1 MQIDFTTPA
10 LLLPAISLVLLA
22 HTQRFLGL
30 ASVIRGLHDKLRH
43 QPSPALAEQIASL
56 TRRVMLVR
64 NMQFLG
70 VAGLLASV
78 LAMLAIFAARPALGQ
93 TSIGIALVLLAASL
107 ALSLRDIQLSVHAL
121 RLELGSVDGGS
132 NPPLIPTTGDDAARG
147 APSPGAG

>member
-30 ASVIRGLHDKLRH
+30 ASVIRDLHDKLRH

-78 LAMLAIFAARPALGQ
+78 LAMLAIFAGRPGLGQ

-107 ALSLRDIQLSVHAL
+107 ALSLREIQLSVHAL
-121 RLELGSVDGGS
+121 RLELGNVDADRTF
-132 NPPLIPTTGDDAARG
+132 L
-147 APSPGAG
+147 

>member
-30 ASVIRGLHDKLRH
+30 ASVIRDLHDKLRH

-78 LAMLAIFAARPALGQ
+78 LAMLAIFAGRPGLGQ
-93 TSIGIALVLLAASL
+93 ASIGISLVLLAASL
-107 ALSLRDIQLSVHAL
+107 ALSLREIQLSVHAL
-121 RLELGSVDGGS
+121 RLELGNVDADRCRTRVLG
-132 NPPLIPTTGDDAARG
+132 P
-147 APSPGAG
+147 

>member
-1 MQIDFTTPA
+1 LRRVTCWADSRSHTSWSPPTPRSRRPMQIDFTTPA

-78 LAMLAIFAARPALGQ
+78 LAMLAIFAGRPALG
-93 TSIGIALVLLAASL
+93 
-107 ALSLRDIQLSVHAL
+107 
-121 RLELGSVDGGS
+121 
-132 NPPLIPTTGDDAARG
+132 P
-147 APSPGAG
+147 

>member
-1 MQIDFTTPA
+1 MTIDFTTPA

-30 ASVIRGLHDKLRH
+30 ASVIRDLHERQLL
-43 QPSPALAEQIASL
+43 QPSQALADQIESL

-78 LAMLAIFAARPALGQ
+78 LAMLAIYAGRPALGQ
-93 TSIGIALVLLAASL
+93 ASVGIGLVLLAASL
-107 ALSLRDIQLSVHAL
+107 ALSLREIQLSVHAL
-121 RLELGSVDGGS
+121 RLELGSVDA
-132 NPPLIPTTGDDAARG
+132 DRARWE
-147 APSPGAG
+147 PKLP

>member
-43 QPSPALAEQIASL
+43 QPSPALAEQIDSL

-78 LAMLAIFAARPALGQ
+78 LAMLAIFAGRPALGQ
-93 TSIGIALVLLAASL
+93 TGIGVALVLLAASL
-107 ALSLRDIQLSVHAL
+107 VLSLREIQLSVHAL
-121 RLELGSVDGGS
+121 RLELGNVDADRT
-132 NPPLIPTTGDDAARG
+132 LL
-147 APSPGAG
+147 

>member
-1 MQIDFTTPA
+1 MTVDFATPA

-30 ASVIRGLHDKLRH
+30 ASVIRDLHDKLRH

-78 LAMLAIFAARPALGQ
+78 LAMLAIFAGRPALGQ
-93 TSIGIALVLLAASL
+93 TSVGIALALLAASL
-107 ALSLRDIQLSVHAL
+107 ALSLREIQLSVHAL
-121 RLELGSVDGGS
+121 MLELGNVDADRTV
-132 NPPLIPTTGDDAARG
+132 L
-147 APSPGAG
+147 

>member
-30 ASVIRGLHDKLRH
+30 ASVIRGLHDKQRH

-56 TRRVMLVR
+56 ARRVVLVR

-78 LAMLAIFAARPALGQ
+78 LAMLAIFAGRPALGQ
-93 TSIGIALVLLAASL
+93 ASIGIALVLLAGSL
-107 ALSLRDIQLSVHAL
+107 ALSLREIQLSVHAL
-121 RLELGSVDGGS
+121 RLELGSAGAGALD
-132 NPPLIPTTGDDAARG
+132 PMCTMPQRTGDKVRT
-147 APSPGAG
+147 

>member
-30 ASVIRGLHDKLRH
+30 ASVIRDLHDKQRH

-56 TRRVMLVR
+56 TRRVLLVR

-78 LAMLAIFAARPALGQ
+78 IAMLAIFAGRPALGQ
-93 TSIGIALVLLAASL
+93 TSTGIALVLLAASL
-107 ALSLRDIQLSVHAL
+107 ALSLREIQLSVHAL
-121 RLELGSVDGGS
+121 RLELGNVDADRTL
-132 NPPLIPTTGDDAARG
+132 P
-147 APSPGAG
+147 

>member
-30 ASVIRGLHDKLRH
+30 ASVIRGLHDKQRH

-56 TRRVMLVR
+56 IRRVMLVR

-78 LAMLAIFAARPALGQ
+78 LAMLAIFAGRPALGQ
-93 TSIGIALVLLAASL
+93 TSIGIALALLATSL
-107 ALSLRDIQLSVHAL
+107 ALSLREIQLSVHAL
-121 RLELGSVDGGS
+121 RLELGNVDADRT
-132 NPPLIPTTGDDAARG
+132 LL
-147 APSPGAG
+147 

>member
-1 MQIDFTTPA
+1 MQFDFTTPA

-30 ASVIRGLHDKLRH
+30 ASVIRDLQDKLRH
-43 QPSPALAEQIASL
+43 EPSRALAEQIESL

-78 LAMLAIFAARPALGQ
+78 LAMLAIFAGRPALGQ

-107 ALSLRDIQLSVHAL
+107 ALSLREIQLSVRAL
-121 RLELGSVDGGS
+121 QLELGNVEADRTL
-132 NPPLIPTTGDDAARG
+132 P
-147 APSPGAG
+147 

>member
-30 ASVIRGLHDKLRH
+30 ASVIRGLHEKLLH

-78 LAMLAIFAARPALGQ
+78 LAMLAIFAGRPGLGK
-93 TSIGIALVLLAASL
+93 TSVGIALVLLAASL
-107 ALSLRDIQLSVHAL
+107 ALSLREIQLSVHAL
-121 RLELGSVDGGS
+121 RLELGNVDADRT
-132 NPPLIPTTGDDAARG
+132 LL
-147 APSPGAG
+147 

>member
-56 TRRVMLVR
+56 TRRVILVR

-78 LAMLAIFAARPALGQ
+78 LAMLAIFAGRPALGQ
-93 TSIGIALVLLAASL
+93 TSIGISLVLLAASL
-107 ALSLRDIQLSVHAL
+107 ALSLREIQLSVHAL
-121 RLELGSVDGGS
+121 RLELGNVDADRT
-132 NPPLIPTTGDDAARG
+132 LL
-147 APSPGAG
+147 